1 MTIVDGVSRTPDYI
15 LAPVH
20 KWQSMDVRGLH
31 ALHWDLLQAI
41 MIGNLT
47 DVEAVLRR
55 GADPNFPRSY
65 YNITDI
71 PALHAVVFRCN
82 CPHAED
88 KLQLLVEAQ
97 CDVNILDYGQQ
108 RTALSHASAI
118 AWKASVVKKL
128 LELRAD
134 PNILD
139 PDGETALYHAA
150 AYGGR
155 EAVSLLLAYGA
166 EVNPAGL
173 SPLGGA
179 ACRGTND
186 WPTGDSTVIATMLL
200 QNGAR
205 PDAMLF
211 NKTPLHHAVEQND
224 VQMVDVLLTYN
235 ADYSTPDARHGLTP
249 QQVADADPQLA
260 VVATFLRRRIV
271 GIVEEQRARE
281 LELMMSQLHA
291 SASEEASISDIGED
305 VMQEHIVPLLRRA

>member
-1 MTIVDGVSRTPDYI
+1 
-15 LAPVH
+15 
-20 KWQSMDVRGLH
+20 MDVRGLH

-139 PDGETALYHAA
+139 SDGESALYQAA
-150 AYGGR
+150 AYGGK
-155 EAVSLLLAYGA
+155 EAVSLLLAYHA

-224 VQMVDVLLTYN
+224 VEMVDTLLSFH
-235 ADYSTPDARHGLTP
+235 ADYSTPDGHGLTP
-249 QQVADADPQLA
+249 QQVADADPRLA
-260 VVATFLRRRIV
+260 VVATFLRRRIA
-271 GIVEEQRARE
+271 GIVKEQRALE

-291 SASEEASISDIGED
+291 SEEVSIRNIGED
-305 VMQEHIVPLLRRA
+305 VMREQIAPLLRRP